1 MRDITPRPILYI
13 PEPYSP
19 WENSTTQ
26 QNIQVD
32 TCKSPETRC
41 PDGLGARS
49 GGDAYDRNQNH
60 TRTHRNA

>member
-1 MRDITPRPILYI
+1 MRDITFRPILYI
-13 PEPYSP
+13 SEPYSP
-19 WENSTTQ
+19 WGNSTTQ

-49 GGDAYDRNQNH
+49 GGDAYDRN
-60 TRTHRNA
+60 